1 MLAYIPAPWIR
12 HGIHINTL
20 HGDLAKTLIFG
31 IRHDFLPT
39 PAKNAHDPTKKKV
52 WVDEGYI
59 NIISI
64 L

>member
-1 MLAYIPAPWIR
+1 MDPSWDTHQYPAFAAA
-12 HGIHINTL
+12 H
-20 HGDLAKTLIFG
+20 LAKTLIFG
-31 IRHDFLPT
+31 IRHDSTNPR
-39 PAKNAHDPTKKKV
+39 KKHMTQKRTKV